1 MFTDNILDA
10 LKKKQSPTKDAETQ
24 RAVAKMKQRKRLS
37 SEEFL
42 KVYDTLWQQGPT
54 TKYQT
59 PDGWTN
65 PKNRI

>member
-10 LKKKQSPTKDAETQ
+10 LRKKQHTKEDAESQ
-24 RAVAKMKQRKRLS
+24 RVVAKMKQRKRLS

-42 KVYDTLWQQGPT
+42 KVYDSLWQQGPT